1 MQDVVYVLQLV
12 QRKQLLGK
20 GDLIMTKSILI
31 VGVGGQ
37 GTLLTGRII
46 GSRAME
52 KGLDVKMSEVHGM
65 AQRGGSVVMQVKY
78 GNKVHSPL
86 VELGEADII
95 FAFEKLEALR
105 YLPYLKEDG
114 VMIVNTQEI
123 EPMPV
128 VMGME
133 KYPEQIEEKLKA
145 ACKDI
150 CFMDA
155 LSIAESI
162 GSVKVVNM
170 IMIGAY
176 AAYNGESLEE
186 WEELVAQI
194 VPPKTI
200 EMNKEALR
208 QGYKAYLD
216 K

>member
-1 MQDVVYVLQLV
+1 
-12 QRKQLLGK
+12 
-20 GDLIMTKSILI
+20 MTKNILI

-37 GTLLTGRII
+37 GILLTGRIM
-46 GSRAME
+46 GNHAMD

-78 GNKVHSPL
+78 GEKVHSPL
-86 VELGEADII
+86 VELGEADVI

-123 EPMPV
+123 APMPV
-128 VMGME
+128 VMGRE
-133 KYPEQIEEKLKA
+133 AYPEQIEEKLKR

-150 CFMDA
+150 CFIDA
-155 LSIAESI
+155 LSIAEKI
-162 GSVKVVNM
+162 GNVKVVNM

-176 AAYNGESLEE
+176 AAYMEDKLSE
-186 WEELVAQI
+186 WEQI
-194 VPPKTI
+194 IENTVPPRTI
-200 EMNKEALR
+200 DMNKEALR

>member
-1 MQDVVYVLQLV
+1 
-12 QRKQLLGK
+12 
-20 GDLIMTKSILI
+20 MTKSILI

-37 GTLLTGRII
+37 GTLLTGRIM
-46 GSRAME
+46 GSHAVN

-78 GNKVHSPL
+78 GDKVYSPL

-105 YLPYLKEDG
+105 YLPFLKEDG

-128 VMGME
+128 VMGVE
-133 KYPEQIEEKLKA
+133 AYPEKIEERLKD

-150 CFMDA
+150 CFIDA
-155 LSIAESI
+155 LSIAKKI
-162 GSVKVVNM
+162 GNVKVVNM

-176 AAYNGESLEE
+176 AAYIGDTVEE
-186 WEELVAQI
+186 WETIVENT

-208 QGYKAYLD
+208 QGYAAY
-216 K
+216 KNK

>member
-1 MQDVVYVLQLV
+1 
-12 QRKQLLGK
+12 
-20 GDLIMTKSILI
+20 MTKSILI

-37 GTLLTGRII
+37 GTLLTGRIM
-46 GSRAME
+46 GSHAVSR
-52 KGLDVKMSEVHGM
+52 GLDVKMSEVHGM

-78 GNKVHSPL
+78 GEKVHSPL

-133 KYPEQIEEKLKA
+133 EYPKQIEDRLKA

-150 CFMDA
+150 CFIDA
-155 LSIAESI
+155 LSMAEEI
-162 GSVKVVNM
+162 GNVKVVNM

-176 AAYNGESLEE
+176 AAYIGDTVEE
-186 WEELVAQI
+186 WEEI
-194 VPPKTI
+194 IEKTVPPKTI
-200 EMNKEALR
+200 DMNKAALN
-208 QGYKAYLD
+208 QGYAAYNN

>member
-1 MQDVVYVLQLV
+1 
-12 QRKQLLGK
+12 
-20 GDLIMTKSILI
+20 MTKSILI

-37 GTLLTGRII
+37 GTLLTGRIM
-46 GSRAME
+46 GSHAMG
-52 KGLDVKMSEVHGM
+52 KGFDVKMSEVHGM

-78 GNKVHSPL
+78 GDKVYSPL

-105 YLPYLKEDG
+105 YLPFLKEG
-114 VMIVNTQEI
+114 GAMIVNIQEI

-133 KYPEQIEEKLKA
+133 AYPEGIEEKLKA
-145 ACKDI
+145 ACDDI
-150 CFMDA
+150 CFIDA
-155 LSIAESI
+155 LSIAEKI
-162 GSVKVVNM
+162 GNVKVVNM

-176 AAYNGESLEE
+176 AAYNGDTLEE
-186 WEELVAQI
+186 WETIVENT

-208 QGYKAYLD
+208 EGYAAY
-216 K
+216 KNK

>member
-1 MQDVVYVLQLV
+1 
-12 QRKQLLGK
+12 
-20 GDLIMTKSILI
+20 MTKNILI

-37 GTLLTGRII
+37 GILLTGRIM
-46 GSRAME
+46 GNHAMD

-78 GNKVHSPL
+78 GEKIYSPL
-86 VELGEADII
+86 VELGEADVI

-123 EPMPV
+123 APMPV
-128 VMGME
+128 VMGRE
-133 KYPEQIEEKLKA
+133 TYPEQIEEKLKR

-150 CFMDA
+150 CFIDA
-155 LSIAESI
+155 LSIAEKI
-162 GSVKVVNM
+162 GNVRVVNM

-176 AAYNGESLEE
+176 AAYMEDHLSE
-186 WEELVAQI
+186 WEQI
-194 VPPKTI
+194 VENTVPPRTI
-200 EMNKEALR
+200 DMNKEALR

>member
-1 MQDVVYVLQLV
+1 
-12 QRKQLLGK
+12 
-20 GDLIMTKSILI
+20 MTKNILI

-37 GTLLTGRII
+37 GILLTGRIM
-46 GSRAME
+46 GNHAMD

-78 GNKVHSPL
+78 GEKVHSPL
-86 VELGEADII
+86 VELGEADVI

-123 EPMPV
+123 APMPV
-128 VMGME
+128 VMGRE
-133 KYPEQIEEKLKA
+133 TYPEQIEEKLKRV
-145 ACKDI
+145 CKDI

-155 LSIAESI
+155 LSIAEKI
-162 GSVKVVNM
+162 GNVKVVNM

-176 AAYNGESLEE
+176 AAYMEDQLSE
-186 WEELVAQI
+186 WEQI
-194 VPPKTI
+194 VENTVPPKTI
-200 EMNKEALR
+200 DMNKEALR
-208 QGYKAYLD
+208 QGYRAYLD

>member
-1 MQDVVYVLQLV
+1 
-12 QRKQLLGK
+12 
-20 GDLIMTKSILI
+20 MTKSILI

-37 GTLLTGRII
+37 GTLLTGRIM
-46 GSRAME
+46 GNHAME

-78 GNKVHSPL
+78 GEKVYSPL
-86 VELGEADII
+86 VDLGEADII

-114 VMIVNTQEI
+114 VMIVNTQRI
-123 EPMPV
+123 DPMPV
-128 VMGME
+128 VMGVE
-133 KYPEQIEEKLKA
+133 AYPDQIEEKLKA
-145 ACKDI
+145 VCKNI

-155 LSIAESI
+155 LKIAEEI
-162 GSVKVVNM
+162 GNVKVVNM

-176 AAYNGESLEE
+176 AAYIGDSVEE
-186 WEELVAQI
+186 WEEIVEKT

-208 QGYKAYLD
+208 QGYKAYLN

>member
-1 MQDVVYVLQLV
+1 MA
-12 QRKQLLGK
+12 
-20 GDLIMTKSILI
+20 KSILI

-37 GTLLTGRII
+37 GTLLTGRIM
-46 GSRAME
+46 GSHAVG

-78 GNKVHSPL
+78 GEKVYSPL

-105 YLPYLKEDG
+105 YLPFLKKDG

-133 KYPEQIEEKLKA
+133 AYPENIEEKLKA

-150 CFMDA
+150 CFIDA
-155 LSIAESI
+155 LSIAKKI
-162 GSVKVVNM
+162 GNVKVVNM

-176 AAYNGESLEE
+176 AAYIGDTIEE
-186 WEELVAQI
+186 WETIVENT

-208 QGYKAYLD
+208 QGYAAY
-216 K
+216 KNK

>member
-1 MQDVVYVLQLV
+1 MA
-12 QRKQLLGK
+12 KN
-20 GDLIMTKSILI
+20 ILI

-46 GSRAME
+46 GNYAME
-52 KGLDVKMSEVHGM
+52 AGLDVKMSEVHGM

-78 GNKVHSPL
+78 GEKVNSPL
-86 VELGEADII
+86 IEFGEADII

-128 VMGME
+128 VMGMAE
-133 KYPEQIEEKLKA
+133 YPEQIEEKLKA
-145 ACKDI
+145 ACKNI
-150 CFMDA
+150 CLIDA
-155 LSIAESI
+155 LRIAEQI

-176 AAYNGESLEE
+176 AAYMNDSIDKWEKIVEST
-186 WEELVAQI
+186 

-200 EMNKEALR
+200 QMNQKALHE
-208 QGYKAYLD
+208 GYKAYLN